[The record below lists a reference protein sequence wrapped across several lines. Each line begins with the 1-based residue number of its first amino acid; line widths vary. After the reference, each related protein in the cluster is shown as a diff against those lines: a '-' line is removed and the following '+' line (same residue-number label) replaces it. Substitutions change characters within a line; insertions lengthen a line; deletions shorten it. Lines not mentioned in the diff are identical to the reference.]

1 MHIIAYIFIKLF
13 KTANPKTA
21 NPLYADDGGKQ
32 FSCRGMRMARCR
44 PVPHIFF
51 LNKES
56 YIYGVILYV

>member
-13 KTANPKTA
+13 KTANP
-21 NPLYADDGGKQ
+21 LYADDGGKQ
-32 FSCRGMRMARCR
+32 FSCQWMHMARCR